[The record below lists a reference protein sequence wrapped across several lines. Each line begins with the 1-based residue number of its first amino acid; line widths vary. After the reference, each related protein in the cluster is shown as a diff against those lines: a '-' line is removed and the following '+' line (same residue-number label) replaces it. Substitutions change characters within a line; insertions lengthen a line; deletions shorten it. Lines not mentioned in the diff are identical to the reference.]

1 MHGLWTHNRGM
12 IRSIALLLSTSLL
25 LSACTGL
32 GLVTGAAAVTGISAA
47 KEGGVR
53 GAVSDTAIKIKI
65 NDLWFKYDVDA
76 FTKLQTTIDQG
87 RVLILG
93 VVQNPEHRVEAV
105 RLAWQVK
112 GVKQVMNEIRVEQ
125 SEGVKGFVRDAWITS
140 KLRTSLTIDRD
151 VQSIN
156 YSIDTVQ
163 GIVYLMGVAVNQKEL
178 NHVIEKVRTTSGVK
192 KVVSYVKMAG
202 EEIEPTPTPQPPTQ
216 SDPVQNYAPDYIP
229 EQNDPTPSQPSIK
242 DQYYNS

>member
-1 MHGLWTHNRGM
+1 M
-12 IRSIALLLSTSLL
+12 IRNITLLLSASLL
-25 LSACTGL
+25 LSACSGL
-32 GLVTGAAAVTGISAA
+32 GIATGAAAVTGISAA
-47 KEGGVR
+47 QEGGIR

-105 RLAWQVK
+105 RLAWQVE
-112 GVKQVMNEIRVEQ
+112 GVKQVINEIRVEQ
-125 SEGVKGFVRDAWITS
+125 SEGVKGFVRDKWITS
-140 KLRTSLTIDRD
+140 KLRTSFTIDREI
-151 VQSIN
+151 QSIN

-192 KVVSYVKMAG
+192 KVVSYVKLAG
-202 EEIEPTPTPQPPTQ
+202 EPIEATPTPQPP
-216 SDPVQNYAPDYIP
+216 SENDPVQNYAPDYVP
-229 EQNDPTPSQPSIK
+229 ENDVQQQNPPKSPIQG
-242 DQYYNS
+242 QYYNS

>member
-1 MHGLWTHNRGM
+1 M
-12 IRSIALLLSTSLL
+12 
-25 LSACTGL
+25 
-32 GLVTGAAAVTGISAA
+32 TGISAA
-47 KEGGVR
+47 QEGGIK
-53 GAVSDTAIKIKI
+53 GAVSDAAIKIRI

-105 RLAWQVK
+105 RLVWQVP
-112 GVKQVMNEIRVEQ
+112 GVKQVINEIRVED
-125 SEGVKGFVRDAWITS
+125 SEGIKGFVRDKWITS
-140 KLRTSLTIDRD
+140 KLRTALTIDRE

-163 GIVYLMGVAVNQKEL
+163 GIVYLMGVAQNQKEL

-192 KVVSYVKMAG
+192 KVVSYVKLSG
-202 EEIEPTPTPQPPTQ
+202 EEIEPTPTPQPPSE
-216 SDPVQNYAPDYIP
+216 SDPVQNYAPDYVPPYEP
-229 EQNDPTPSQPSIK
+229 EQNIPQQESQPSIK
-242 DQYYNS
+242 EQYYNS

>member
-1 MHGLWTHNRGM
+1 M

-32 GLVTGAAAVTGISAA
+32 GMVTGAAAVTGISAA
-47 KEGGVR
+47 QEGGVR
-53 GAVSDTAIKIKI
+53 GAISDTAIKLRI

-105 RLAWQVK
+105 RLAWQVE
-112 GVKQVMNEIRVEQ
+112 GVKQVMNEIRVEK

-140 KLRTSLTIDRD
+140 KLRTMLTIDRD

-192 KVVSYVKMAG
+192 KVVSYVKLAG
-202 EEIEPTPTPQPPTQ
+202 EDIEPTPIPQPPTQ
-216 SDPVQNYAPDYIP
+216 NNSVQQYPSDYVPPADGSVMKEPIEQQAP
-229 EQNDPTPSQPSIK
+229 SKPSIK